1 MEKSIEIDLIL
12 AVIEKRHT
20 ATKEPV
26 DSKMITEAIAEVF
39 MNHSSDS
46 RELTLT
52 GLARGLNKAIN
63 FGKTL
68 APDTA
73 ERVSTKGNVIVSDS
87 YHFKDIDKNVHFG
100 EKAIL
105 INREAGV
112 SYLGILNVKDKFS
125 THYAPYPTF
134 KD

>member
-12 AVIEKRHT
+12 AVIEKQHA
-20 ATKEPV
+20 ATKAPV

-46 RELTLT
+46 IELTLT

-73 ERVSTKGNVIVSDS
+73 ERVSTKGNVTVSDS
-87 YHFKDIDKNVHFG
+87 YHLLLSF
-100 EKAIL
+100 
-105 INREAGV
+105 
-112 SYLGILNVKDKFS
+112 
-125 THYAPYPTF
+125 
-134 KD
+134 